1 MFLSVYNHLF
11 IYAATYVHMHLFAS
25 LLVRSPNRIK
35 LEKDSTFFIQLLLA
49 LDRAKQ
55 FLSLVLF
62 LGH

>member
-11 IYAATYVHMHLFAS
+11 IYVATYVHMHLFAS
-25 LLVRSPNRIK
+25 LLVRSPNKIK